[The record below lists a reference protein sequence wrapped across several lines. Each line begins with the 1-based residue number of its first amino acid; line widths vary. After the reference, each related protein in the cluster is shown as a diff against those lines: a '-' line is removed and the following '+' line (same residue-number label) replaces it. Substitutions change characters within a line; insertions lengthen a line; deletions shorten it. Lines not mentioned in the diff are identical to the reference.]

1 MPPKTFKSAV
11 VPLTQEQNILKTNLN
26 ANNIHFGLFKHQYKR
41 PLILGTYKKCIILL
55 DNKGALQLKQK
66 ESLILN
72 NYTMHAFT
80 NHAWL
85 YCPNPFNDK
94 EL

>member
-1 MPPKTFKSAV
+1 MPPKNLNSAV
-11 VPLTQEQNILKTNLN
+11 VSLTQQQNILKTNLYS
-26 ANNIHFGLFKHQYKR
+26 NNIYFGSFKHQYKR
-41 PLILGTYKKCIILL
+41 PLILGSYKKCIIFL
-55 DNKGALQLKQK
+55 DNKGAFQLKQK
-66 ESLILN
+66 DSLILN

-85 YCPNPFNDK
+85 YCSNPFNDK